1 MTPVQPL
8 GFNVLVKIIP
18 VEVKSKAGIILHT
31 NSEVERERK
40 GRDIA
45 EVIAF
50 GPIAYKGYAGCESP
64 KDWGVKVGDIVELS
78 TRYDGKFTRAQ
89 EYKEAY
95 KNYRYV
101 SDQDILG
108 LASGEFLEML
118 KSQRGSVK

>member
-18 VEVKSKAGIILHT
+18 VEVKSKGGIITLIGD
-31 NSEVERERK
+31 EAERERK

-45 EVIAF
+45 EIIAF

-64 KDWGVKVGDIVELS
+64 KDWGVKEGDIVELS
-78 TRYDGKFTRAQ
+78 TRYDGKFTRAS
-89 EYKEAY
+89 EYSKAY
-95 KNYRYV
+95 ENYRYV
-101 SDQDILG
+101 SDQDIMG

-118 KSQRGSVK
+118 QLGDN